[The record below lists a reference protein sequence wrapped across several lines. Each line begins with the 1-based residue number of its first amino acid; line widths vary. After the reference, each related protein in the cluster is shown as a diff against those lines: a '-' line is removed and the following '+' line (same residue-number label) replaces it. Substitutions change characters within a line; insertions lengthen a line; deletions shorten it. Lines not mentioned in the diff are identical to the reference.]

1 MHEHE
6 HDHEPEHIPPPD
18 LPRHKRILGLKPAH
32 FAGALFLI
40 VILLVYLLLLA
51 REGV

>member
-1 MHEHE
+1 MHERNHE
-6 HDHEPEHIPPPD
+6 HDHIPPPD

-32 FAGALFLI
+32 LVGALTLI
-40 VILLVYLLLLA
+40 AILIVYLLLLA